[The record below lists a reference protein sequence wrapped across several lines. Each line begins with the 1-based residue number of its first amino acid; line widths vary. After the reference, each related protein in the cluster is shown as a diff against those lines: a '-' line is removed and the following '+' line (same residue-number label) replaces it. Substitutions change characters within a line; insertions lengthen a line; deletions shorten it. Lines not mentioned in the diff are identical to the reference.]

1 MGLIMP
7 FGGFSPRIA
16 DEAFI
21 APNATIVGD
30 VEIGAGSSIWFG
42 VVLRGDFNRIHV
54 GTGSNIQDNSVV
66 HVGDPP
72 ADTVI
77 GDNVLIG
84 HMAMIHGCRIE
95 SGSFIGMQAMIL
107 DGVVVESGAF
117 VAAGS
122 FVTPGKRIRSGELWA
137 GRPARRVRAVGEK
150 ELMMIRRGPARYA
163 ELARTFRRE
172 MQSQAQS
179 GEPPGGTE
187 SRGV

>member
-16 DEAFI
+16 DDAFI

-42 VVLRGDFNRIHV
+42 VVLRGDFNRIHI
-54 GTGSNIQDNSVV
+54 GAGSNIQDNSVV

-72 ADTVI
+72 ADTFI

-137 GRPARRVRAVGEK
+137 GRPARRVRALGEQ
-150 ELMMIRRGPARYA
+150 EQTMIRRGPARYA
-163 ELARTFRRE
+163 DLARMFGRE
-172 MQSQAQS
+172 MPPDAQS
-179 GEPPGGTE
+179 GRSSGGTGP
-187 SRGV
+187 RDV

>member
-7 FGGFSPRIA
+7 FRGFSPRIA
-16 DEAFI
+16 DDAFI

-54 GTGSNIQDNSVV
+54 GAGSNIQDNTVV
-66 HVGDPP
+66 HVGDAP
-72 ADTVI
+72 ADTFI

-137 GRPARRVRAVGEK
+137 GRPARRIRAVGEK
-150 ELMMIRRGPARYA
+150 EKLMIGRGPARYA
-163 ELARTFRRE
+163 DLAREFGRE
-172 MQSQAQS
+172 ISLNAQS
-179 GEPPGGTE
+179 GEPSGGTAL
-187 SRGV
+187 RGV